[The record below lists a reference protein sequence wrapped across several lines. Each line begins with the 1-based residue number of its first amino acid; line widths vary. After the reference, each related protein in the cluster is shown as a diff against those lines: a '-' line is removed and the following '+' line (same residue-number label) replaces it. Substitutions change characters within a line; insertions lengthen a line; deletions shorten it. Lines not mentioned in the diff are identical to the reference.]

1 LTILW
6 DKYCGSDISSR
17 RRASM
22 YPPQQSTRTIRV
34 QYRWQ
39 RNGKTSS
46 SNRTRHLNVRYFF
59 VTDKIKKGEVKVA
72 YCPTQDM
79 LGDFFTKPLQVTQF
93 VQMRSKILNL
103 PSSSS
108 TAVHRSVLGKSKDST
123 GNVER
128 LLTTRLNSR
137 LKNNKAIICGGDGNS
152 KL

>member
-1 LTILW
+1 
-6 DKYCGSDISSR
+6 
-17 RRASM
+17 M
-22 YPPQQSTRTIRV
+22 
-34 QYRWQ
+34 
-39 RNGKTSS
+39 
-46 SNRTRHLNVRYFF
+46 
-59 VTDKIKKGEVKVA
+59 TDKIKKGEVKVA